1 MVADLEP
8 TPTLSWKDKL
18 LGEGLV
24 GLGMRESIAKAET
37 DEEFVLLEGNMVK
50 STINGIPTINFS
62 DRIKDILF
70 KEMEKTVVL
79 KLLG

>member
-18 LGEGLV
+18 LG
-24 GLGMRESIAKAET
+24 
-37 DEEFVLLEGNMVK
+37 NMVK

-62 DRIKDILF
+62 DRVKDILF